1 MLDLPSIGSIIG
13 LEAVGDGVH
22 PPVQQE
28 KKKKKNIWCVSG
40 QEEAEIRS

>member
-28 KKKKKNIWCVSG
+28 EKNIWCVSG